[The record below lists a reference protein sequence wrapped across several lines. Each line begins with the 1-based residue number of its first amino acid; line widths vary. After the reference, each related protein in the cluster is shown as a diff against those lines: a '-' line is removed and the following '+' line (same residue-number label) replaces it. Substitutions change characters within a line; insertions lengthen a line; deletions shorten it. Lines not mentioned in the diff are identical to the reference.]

1 MRGRRAAPDSP
12 KRALDR
18 NGSAP
23 DPGRRGDR
31 GLQVIVVSCA
41 ALPWRGGFLDCKT
54 YSADAPHCELGL
66 FMGWIG
72 KGTRLV
78 RVGSLCRLLPVVLV
92 AGCAHY
98 KPMPLTGPAVDQAL
112 VTPNERELTTRANQ
126 IKHPLLHPVP
136 IDLQNGLTPDS
147 AALLAVIINPSL
159 RAERNRRAVASA
171 QLVQAQLLPNPTLD
185 FTFDPVTGGN
195 TLGAK
200 NAYSVGPSWEVT
212 ALITHEAKVAAA
224 RAESDSVRLD
234 VAWQEWQFAQA
245 AKKAVY
251 DLISLREQLKE
262 TQTVDRQVAEEL
274 ALVRRAVDAHQQTLL
289 ELSAAQT
296 ASEKAH
302 ADFLAAQRES
312 MHQQLALNQA
322 LGLGPEVQVRLA
334 DNVELPSKLQLPPD
348 QELSADLDGRR
359 LDLLALRRG
368 YESQEQTLRAAV
380 LGQFPR
386 IVLGV
391 HQASDNTG
399 VQSTGFGVTVDL
411 PIFDRNQGN
420 IAIQTATRQQLF
432 DEYTGRIFEARSTI
446 AQTMADIRSITDQ
459 IATAEAAIPALE
471 ELVRTYQAAVAQH
484 NADVLSYY
492 LAQND
497 LSQKRIDLLK
507 LKQQLMDN
515 QIALEIASGRY
526 MPAPPTSGPASRP
539 AMAEARP

>member
-1 MRGRRAAPDSP
+1 
-12 KRALDR
+12 
-18 NGSAP
+18 
-23 DPGRRGDR
+23 
-31 GLQVIVVSCA
+31 
-41 ALPWRGGFLDCKT
+41 
-54 YSADAPHCELGL
+54 
-66 FMGWIG
+66 
-72 KGTRLV
+72 
-78 RVGSLCRLLPVVLV
+78 
-92 AGCAHY
+92 
-98 KPMPLTGPAVDQAL
+98 MPLSTPAVDLALAPPSLRQVQA
-112 VTPNERELTTRANQ
+112 RAAD
-126 IKHPLLHPVP
+126 IKHPMMRPVP
-136 IDLQNGLTPDS
+136 IDLQGGLTPDS

-159 RAERNRRAVASA
+159 RAQRIRHAVSSA

-195 TLGAK
+195 TLGAV

-224 RAESDSVRLD
+224 RAQNASVQLD

-251 DLISLREQLKE
+251 DLVALRGELEE
-262 TQTVDRQVAEEL
+262 TQEVDRQVAEEL

-296 ASEKAH
+296 ASQKAH
-302 ADFLAAQRES
+302 ADFLAARRDLIR
-312 MHQQLALNQA
+312 QQLLLNES
-322 LGLGPEVQVRLA
+322 LGLAPDMQVRLA
-334 DNVELPSKLQLPPD
+334 ASLVLPSKLVLPSD
-348 QELSADLDGRR
+348 QELLASLDDRR

-368 YESQEQTLRAAV
+368 YESQEQNLRAAV
-380 LGQFPR
+380 LAQFPR

-399 VQSTGFGVTVDL
+399 VQSTGFGITVDL

-420 IAIQTATRQQLF
+420 IAIQRATRQQLF
-432 DEYTGRIFEARSTI
+432 DEYASRIFEARSII
-446 AQTMADIRSITDQ
+446 AQTLADIRSIADQ
-459 IATAEAAIPALE
+459 IAADETAIPALE
-471 ELVRTYQAAVAQH
+471 QLVRTYQAAVAQH

-492 LAQND
+492 SAQND
-497 LSQKRIDLLK
+497 LSQKRIDVLK

-526 MPAPPTSGPASRP
+526 LPMPATTGPSTQP

>member
-1 MRGRRAAPDSP
+1 
-12 KRALDR
+12 
-18 NGSAP
+18 
-23 DPGRRGDR
+23 
-31 GLQVIVVSCA
+31 
-41 ALPWRGGFLDCKT
+41 
-54 YSADAPHCELGL
+54 
-66 FMGWIG
+66 
-72 KGTRLV
+72 
-78 RVGSLCRLLPVVLV
+78 
-92 AGCAHY
+92 
-98 KPMPLTGPAVDQAL
+98 MPLTTPAVDLALAPPSLRHVQA
-112 VTPNERELTTRANQ
+112 RAAE
-126 IKHPLLHPVP
+126 IKHPMMRPVP
-136 IDLQNGLTPDS
+136 IDLQGGLTPDS

-159 RAERNRRAVASA
+159 RAERNRRAVSSA

-185 FTFDPVTGGN
+185 FSYDPVTGGN
-195 TLGAK
+195 TLGAVT
-200 NAYSVGPSWEVT
+200 AYSVGPSWEVT

-224 RAESDSVRLD
+224 RAENASVQLD

-251 DLISLREQLKE
+251 DLIALRGELEE
-262 TQTVDRQVAEEL
+262 TQAVDRQVAEEL

-296 ASEKAH
+296 ASQKAH
-302 ADFLAAQRES
+302 ADFLAAQRDFI
-312 MHQQLALNQA
+312 HQQLLLNQS
-322 LGLGPEVQVRLA
+322 LGLAPEMQVRLSA
-334 DNVELPSKLQLPPD
+334 NVQLPSKLVLPADP
-348 QELSADLDGRR
+348 ELLADLDNRR

-368 YESQEQTLRAAV
+368 YESQEQNLRAAV

-399 VQSTGFGVTVDL
+399 VQSTGFGITVDL

-432 DEYTGRIFEARSTI
+432 DEYASRIFEARSMI
-446 AQTMADIRSITDQ
+446 AQTLADIRSIADQ
-459 IATAEAAIPALE
+459 IAAAEAAIGPLE
-471 ELVRTYQAAVAQH
+471 QLVKTYQTALAQH

-497 LSQKRIDLLK
+497 LSQKRIDVLK

-526 MPAPPTSGPASRP
+526 LPEPP
-539 AMAEARP
+539 AMGPSTRPIATAEARP

>member
-1 MRGRRAAPDSP
+1 M
-12 KRALDR
+12 
-18 NGSAP
+18 
-23 DPGRRGDR
+23 
-31 GLQVIVVSCA
+31 
-41 ALPWRGGFLDCKT
+41 
-54 YSADAPHCELGL
+54 
-66 FMGWIG
+66 
-72 KGTRLV
+72 KGTATV
-78 RVGSLCRLLPVVLV
+78 RIRSWCRLLPVALA
-92 AGCAHY
+92 AGCARY
-98 KPMPLTGPAVDQAL
+98 KPMPLTASSVDQSLAAPDSQRL
-112 VTPNERELTTRANQ
+112 QTRAAQ
-126 IKHPLLHPVP
+126 IRHPLLRPVP

-159 RAERNRRAVASA
+159 RAERNRRAVSSA
-171 QLVQAQLLPNPTLD
+171 QLLQAQLLPNPTLD

-195 TLGAK
+195 TFGAV

-212 ALITHEAKVAAA
+212 SLITHEAKVAAA
-224 RAESDSVRLD
+224 RAETESVQLD

-251 DLISLREQLKE
+251 DLIALRGQLQE
-262 TQTVDRQVAEEL
+262 TQTVDRQVADEL

-296 ASEKAH
+296 ASQKAH
-302 ADFLAAQRES
+302 ADFLAAQRDFV
-312 MHQQLALNQA
+312 HQQLALNQA

-334 DNVELPSKLQLPPD
+334 DTVALPSRLDLPAD
-348 QELSADLDGRR
+348 RELLADLDGRR

-368 YESQEQTLRAAV
+368 YESQEQSLRATV

-411 PIFDRNQGN
+411 PIFDRNQGQ
-420 IAIQTATRQQLF
+420 IAIQAATRQQLF
-432 DEYTGRIFEARSTI
+432 DEYTSRIFEARSTI
-446 AQTMADIRSITDQ
+446 AQTLADIHSIAEQ

-471 ELVRTYQAAVAQH
+471 QLVRTYQAALAQH

-492 LAQND
+492 AAQND
-497 LSQKRIDLLK
+497 LSQRKIDLLK

-526 MPAPPTSGPASRP
+526 MPAAPTTAPATQP
-539 AMAEARP
+539 AVAEARP